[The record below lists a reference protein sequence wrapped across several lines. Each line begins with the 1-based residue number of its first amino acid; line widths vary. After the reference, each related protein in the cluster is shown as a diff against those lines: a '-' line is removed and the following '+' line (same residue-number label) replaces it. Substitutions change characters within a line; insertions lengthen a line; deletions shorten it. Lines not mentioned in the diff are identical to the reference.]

1 MDKEQ
6 LKSNILELINEK
18 VEIPPYELEPLFDK
32 AGVPFNGKRSMT
44 IDKDKKQVVIY
55 HCSTEF
61 GEIIQELCKD
71 NKIKIV
77 IKKTYLMRYLIDG
90 KVPPLPLSLGDK
102 AKVPSWVPVVFKIKE
117 KDDE

>member
-1 MDKEQ
+1 M
-6 LKSNILELINEK
+6 KSNILELIDEK
-18 VEIPPYELEPLFDK
+18 VEVPPYELEPLFNK

-44 IDKDKKQVVIY
+44 TDTDKKRVVFY

-77 IKKTYLMRYLIDG
+77 TTQNCLTRYLIDG
-90 KVPPLPLSLGDK
+90 KVPPLPLSIGDK
-102 AKVPSWVPVVFKIKE
+102 ANVPSWLPVVFKIKE

>member
-1 MDKEQ
+1 MNNEQ

-18 VEIPPYELEPLFDK
+18 VEIPSYELEPLFDK
-32 AGVPFNGKRSMT
+32 AGVPFNGVRSMT
-44 IDKDKKQVVIY
+44 TDTDKKQVVFY

-61 GEIIQELCKD
+61 GEIIQELCTD
-71 NKIKIV
+71 NKMKIV
-77 IKKTYLMRYLIDG
+77 TKQNYLMRYLIDG

-102 AKVPSWVPVVFKIKE
+102 ANVPSWVPVVFKIKE